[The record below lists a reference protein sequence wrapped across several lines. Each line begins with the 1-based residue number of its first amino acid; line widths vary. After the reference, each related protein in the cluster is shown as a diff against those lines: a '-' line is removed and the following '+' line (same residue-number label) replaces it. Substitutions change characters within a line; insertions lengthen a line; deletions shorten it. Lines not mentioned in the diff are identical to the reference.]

1 MAQLPV
7 QSLWQLQGLKFS
19 GSSELRFLEVER
31 NSYPDLEGQDPSVN
45 IWKFEE
51 NNNFFISQRKLLIVI
66 TSVKSQTDNSSRI
79 LLLTTALLRLVP
91 CICFN
96 CNYILNLKQPFKTS

>member
-1 MAQLPV
+1 MTQLPV
-7 QSLWQLQGLKFS
+7 QSLWQQQALKFS
-19 GSSELRFLEVER
+19 GFSELRFLEVER
-31 NSYPDLEGQDPSVN
+31 NSYPDLVGRDPSVN
-45 IWKFEE
+45 IWKFEK
-51 NNNFFISQRKLLIVI
+51 NNFFISQRKLLIVI